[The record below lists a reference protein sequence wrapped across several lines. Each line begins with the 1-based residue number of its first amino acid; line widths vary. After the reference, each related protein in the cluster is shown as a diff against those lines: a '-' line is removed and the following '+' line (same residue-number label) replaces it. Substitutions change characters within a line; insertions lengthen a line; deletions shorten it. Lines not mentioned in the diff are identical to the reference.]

1 MKVAVMYWTGH
12 WCTGWHTGHEG

>member
-1 MKVAVMYWTGH
+1 VAVMYWTGH